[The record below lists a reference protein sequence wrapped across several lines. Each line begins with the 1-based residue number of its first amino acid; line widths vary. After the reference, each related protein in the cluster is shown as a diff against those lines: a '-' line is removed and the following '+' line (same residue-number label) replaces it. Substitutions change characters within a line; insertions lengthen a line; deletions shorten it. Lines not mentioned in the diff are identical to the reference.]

1 MLTRQFILLTL
12 KANELNLAKLG
23 LRKVG
28 LFGSFNQG
36 VAHPESDVDLLID
49 FFDEKETY
57 DNLIASTEFLERLF
71 PGQKVNVITLN
82 GLSPHIGPQ
91 IILDTVYA

>member
-23 LRKVG
+23 VRKVG

-36 VAHPESDVDLLID
+36 VAHPESDVD
-49 FFDEKETY
+49 
-57 DNLIASTEFLERLF
+57 
-71 PGQKVNVITLN
+71 
-82 GLSPHIGPQ
+82 
-91 IILDTVYA
+91 

>member
-1 MLTRQFILLTL
+1 MLTRQIILHTL

-23 LRKVG
+23 VRKVG

-36 VAHPESDVDLLID
+36 VTHCESDVDLLID
-49 FFDEKETY
+49 FFDDKETY
-57 DNLIASTEFLERLF
+57 DNLIACTEFLEHLF
-71 PGQKVNVITLN
+71 PSQKVNVVTLN